1 MKTISWDSDD
11 NDDIFQI
18 SHIQIVWKWF
28 PQDDCDGD
36 DDNNDDDDG

>member
-28 PQDDCDGD
+28 LQDDCDGD
-36 DDNNDDDDG
+36 DDDNYDDA